1 MKLQELE
8 ENNLKTC
15 LKTSS
20 RLLIQMMHK
29 CQHTL
34 SFHGHI
40 LLSAYRV
47 SYHRE
52 HFCVLV
58 YS

>member
-8 ENNLKTC
+8 ENNFKTC
-15 LKTSS
+15 LKASS
-20 RLLIQMMHK
+20 HLLIQTMHK

-40 LLSAYRV
+40 LLSAYHV
-47 SYHRE
+47 
-52 HFCVLV
+52 
-58 YS
+58 